1 MSALETA
8 HVVEG
13 EVPAMYAVDREV
25 FPTTNANAA
34 PTPEEH
40 QRTQPTTTEGFD
52 ADELKMALE
61 ASTKET
67 SADLLEI
74 ELEYETRAAQTTR
87 TKGRT
92 LASRFWVSQC
102 LDADETLD
110 ASCDGFYDVWGDTFE
125 GSADGKLPE
134 LVDLLRTPPKTASD
148 EVILVDRSSD
158 MFLESLDAL
167 AADECATA
175 PNVRA
180 KCALLA
186 RFVSDR
192 LGGSVKTVDDA
203 ALAEAYANE
212 REHLLAESRG
222 CVLHVG
228 HLSRGQERH
237 RAILFKAL
245 ASTVGVPCR
254 LVRGEYYCGRDTACV
269 MLTTEDTESWVDL
282 MICPGKLI
290 KASESPAAMFDD
302 VIPATP
308 PPYDPSKRVGAIW
321 RSRDDKGK
329 TPLSSGKSPLFSM
342 FDDTS
347 DSSIEDLVAFA
358 SAGARQTTPATTST
372 SAAASRRPCEDEPVI
387 DESAEMMSAIAVAH
401 GVSKKSAAT
410 AVALTEDDLEKANYL
425 CNALATVMEDEA
437 RLNKQGSYTE
447 SILLQEMFNL
457 LVTHKWIVSDAV
469 DAFRTR
475 RLEEIEL
482 ASVVD
487 DANVFLEAP
496 PHVTAE
502 ERRAE
507 LKAKAAE
514 DLAKATENRVEKL
527 REEQRASSEQ
537 ALNAEAIRQ
546 EFRAEWAPKVASMN
560 LAQTLAAFGVK
571 VDGGEHANAKQL
583 RSAYR
588 KAILKFHPDRQVDK
602 DLTEKIGAEER
613 FKLIREK
620 MQES

>member
-1 MSALETA
+1 METLHA
-8 HVVEG
+8 DEG

-25 FPTTNANAA
+25 FPMMMNANAA
-34 PTPEEH
+34 PEE
-40 QRTQPTTTEGFD
+40 RPPTQPTTTTTTTTDGFD

-67 SADLLEI
+67 SAGLLEI
-74 ELEYETRAAQTTR
+74 ELEYETRAAQPTASTR
-87 TKGRT
+87 TKGRA

-125 GSADGKLPE
+125 ASADGKLPE
-134 LVDLLRTPPKTASD
+134 LVDLLRSPPKTASD

-167 AADECATA
+167 AADECAAA

-212 REHLLAESRG
+212 REQLLAESHG
-222 CVLHVG
+222 CVLHIG

-290 KASESPAAMFDD
+290 KSSESPATFDD
-302 VIPATP
+302 VGIPATP
-308 PPYDPSKRVGAIW
+308 PPYNPSKHVGDTW
-321 RSRDDKGK
+321 RPRNDKGK
-329 TPLSSGKSPLFSM
+329 TPLSSVKSPLFSM
-342 FDDTS
+342 FGDAS
-347 DSSIEDLVAFA
+347 DSSIDDLVAFA
-358 SAGARQTTPATTST
+358 SAGARQSTPATTST
-372 SAAASRRPCEDEPVI
+372 SRPREEEPVI
-387 DESAEMMSAIAVAH
+387 DEAAEMMSAIAVAH
-401 GVSKKSAAT
+401 GVSKKSVAT
-410 AVALTEDDLEKANYL
+410 AFKLTEDDLEKANYL

-437 RLNKQGSYTE
+437 RLNKQGSYTA

-457 LVTHKWIVSDAV
+457 LVTYKWIVSDAV

-475 RLEEIEL
+475 RLEEIQL

-487 DANVFLEAP
+487 DADVLLEAP
-496 PHVTAE
+496 PRATTE

-507 LKAKAAE
+507 QKAKAAE
-514 DLAKATENRVEKL
+514 DLAKATEDRVEKL
-527 REEQRASSEQ
+527 REEQRASSER

-546 EFRAEWAPKVASMN
+546 EFRAEWAPKVANMN
-560 LAQTLAAFGVK
+560 LAQTLAAFDVK

-588 KAILKFHPDRQVDK
+588 KALLKFHPDRQVDK

-620 MQES
+620 MQNS